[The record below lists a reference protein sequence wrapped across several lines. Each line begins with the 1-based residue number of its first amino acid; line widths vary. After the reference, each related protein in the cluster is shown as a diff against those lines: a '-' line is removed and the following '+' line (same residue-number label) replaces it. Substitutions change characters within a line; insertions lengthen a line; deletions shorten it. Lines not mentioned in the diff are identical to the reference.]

1 MKRVYTR
8 SGDKGTTA
16 IHGGQR
22 VDKDDIRIEANGTLD
37 ELNVSIGIVRSLM
50 DLQHPWQPILF
61 NIQLTLMSLMSIVAT
76 PNAKRASNPNRL
88 SDDLVDDIE
97 RGIDQIT
104 AQSGEAEYLILP
116 GGSHVSAQLHMAR
129 VVARRAE
136 RRLWSLNR
144 VDPVPENILKYINR
158 LSDLFFV
165 MARAEMLD
173 SGMAEERWRSFCYRK
188 QR

>member
-1 MKRVYTR
+1 
-8 SGDKGTTA
+8 
-16 IHGGQR
+16 
-22 VDKDDIRIEANGTLD
+22 
-37 ELNVSIGIVRSLM
+37 
-50 DLQHPWQPILF
+50 
-61 NIQLTLMSLMSIVAT
+61 
-76 PNAKRASNPNRL
+76 
-88 SDDLVDDIE
+88 
-97 RGIDQIT
+97 
-104 AQSGEAEYLILP
+104 
-116 GGSHVSAQLHMAR
+116 MAR